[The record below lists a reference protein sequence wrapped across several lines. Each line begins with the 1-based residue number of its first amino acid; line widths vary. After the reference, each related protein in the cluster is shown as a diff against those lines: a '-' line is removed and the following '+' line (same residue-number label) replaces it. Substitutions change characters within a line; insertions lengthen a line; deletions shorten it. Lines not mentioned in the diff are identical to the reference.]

1 MKGAENDYALFEDV
15 RRVIGRAVV
24 VLKKSNQ
31 DVNNNTV
38 GLILQEYA
46 GENSNLYLNRIY
58 TLARDIMK

>member
-1 MKGAENDYALFEDV
+1 MKEEGNNYAVFEDV

-31 DVNNNTV
+31 DVNNTTV
-38 GLILQEYA
+38 GLILQKHA
-46 GENSNLYLNRIY
+46 GKNRNLYLNRIY